1 MNADWLSGF
10 IFGAAFGLI
19 YPLLHV
25 FISKLIQEVKSAK
38 KEW

>member
-1 MNADWLSGF
+1 MSVDWLEGF
-10 IFGAAFGLI
+10 ILGAALGLI

-25 FISKLIQEVKSAK
+25 FIKKIVEEARTAK